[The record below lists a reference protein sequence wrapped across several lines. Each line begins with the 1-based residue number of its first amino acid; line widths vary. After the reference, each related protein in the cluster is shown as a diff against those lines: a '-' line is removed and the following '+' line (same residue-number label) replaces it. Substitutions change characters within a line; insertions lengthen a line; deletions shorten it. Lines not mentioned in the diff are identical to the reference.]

1 MSDDTRFGMPAA
13 EEHRLLSRAR
23 RGDHDAYASIVRH
36 HLRAI
41 YRLAFALMRDPVDA
55 AVVVRE
61 TFVRGEKG
69 IRYMAEGQPTYPWLA
84 RIAYNLALSSA
95 RRWGMDDAARAAHLP
110 AVERGRLTAE
120 DARRYLVALEALE
133 PEDQLAIALRVAE
146 RLPYGDV
153 EAVLQTAP
161 GSVLS
166 RLSRAR
172 GTLREAL
179 DPGEERAAA

>member
-1 MSDDTRFGMPAA
+1 MADTTHFGMSAA

-23 RGDHDAYASIVRH
+23 RGDRAAYRTLVRH

-55 AVVVRE
+55 AAVTRE

-84 RIAYNLALSSA
+84 RIAFNLAVASA
-95 RRWGMDDAARAAHLP
+95 RRWGPDDAARAVHLP
-110 AVERGRLTAE
+110 AVESGKA
-120 DARRYLVALEALE
+120 DAGDALLYLAALESLD
-133 PEDQLAIALRVAE
+133 PDDQLALALRVAE

-166 RLSRAR
+166 RLSHAR
-172 GTLREAL
+172 SALRSAL
-179 DPGEERAAA
+179 GLEPGRAAA